1 MVFVEK
7 VDVWVSRVDGTDS
20 SGCGKSEHAP
30 CRTIATGISRAP
42 WNGVISVDGRN
53 TENSSYDCSVG
64 GRPTGILIDKQLT
77 IVSKWSQA
85 YVHCINGTNWVID
98 GRGSLPQQKGMT
110 VILLGLSFR
119 ETALRFIE
127 SSVDIENCNFLNS
140 TTKTS
145 ITIEVTT
152 LNKFFLY
159 IRNSVFKTNNGCI
172 ELYIH
177 SSVPLSTPLRDP
189 LVTLKNVTLAN
200 CIASSSLV
208 TFVIQGKLSSDNLLT
223 FQGVTLQQNQA
234 NRGIYVTA
242 LQTNTAVKIDV
253 DDATFKDNIWEKAGL
268 DFFANGTKMF
278 EARVSYSRFTN
289 EAGTGSVTGPGS
301 CIRFRTTNCR
311 SSFVVTNSKFENNVL
326 KENLQKEPK
335 QRGCIHVE
343 NDGNSLTRLFNVLA
357 RNGTSSALLLRF
369 ENTNNSIKIEQSR
382 FYNHRSFFGGALSV
396 DALECIFRNR
406 SELCT
411 YDKAKQHG
419 LNASILYSTFIGNAV
434 DRKGGA
440 ISIVPEHAFQGKI
453 DVKHCN
459 FENNFAND
467 MGGHLYIGGG
477 EASLNIDDTR
487 FSQTLHQVENYE
499 HKNMLFFS
507 NLGSFNVRNTTFDSN
522 TTKMNI
528 DPLLRISRAQSFLID
543 NQSSVLCP
551 YGSKL
556 KILNSTYVKWGND
569 ADNDYTDELNHLYRF
584 SCEQCPWYMYSLQR
598 GRTVGLD
605 IKNFSCFPCPNGADC
620 GRNIAAKSGF
630 WGYKVQHDPPLLK
643 FARCPSGYCCKAS
656 EETHPIEYN
665 TCCGNRN
672 GTLCGK
678 CKNGFVESLVSR
690 NCQPAKKLDNLLFFI
705 ELMVSS
711 ALVALFFLLIP
722 ILSCSSK
729 VCSCCCEKESN
740 NVTVNVCNCEC
751 GRECKCSCRCPKE
764 CVCRTKVSVLTYLF
778 MTLFFFQA
786 LSRLI
791 ELQELKAIFNSSS
804 IPFFFRNFYRFLIG
818 AINFKIASEAFKLFS
833 IFPGI
838 DGVLRKLSIPAIIF
852 SLVIAFLIVIHILI
866 SILGLLSGKIA
877 KPSDIKIIQN
887 TMPRVIPLSI
897 MPLCEWAF
905 KILSPSYS
913 LANYKFYY
921 DGNFFSF
928 NPKSGALLVSQI
940 FALLFFVIGVPVI
953 AVYKNRIRFKKEEEE
968 EMTDEDLPHFLK
980 LIYLKTC
987 YPKTWPKRLYVAVKH
1002 LFEQDIEAIRFIP
1015 KIALAAISAFAAA
1028 PLLKSTL
1035 YTVVCV
1041 FGFQHQCACQPY
1053 ANKRANL
1060 LNTTFWFL
1068 LLILSFCSIRCSDTT
1083 ENADDSDLIS
1093 IRNFIINAIV
1103 ILAVL
1108 AVLVV
1113 FPIGVCLNRRFFK
1126 KDLCQ
1131 LCKKDASADAD
1142 NNDNKNL

>member
-1 MVFVEK
+1 MVQSLVSVEK

-20 SGCGKSEHAP
+20 GGCGKSEHAP
-30 CRTIATGISRAP
+30 CKTIATGISRAP

-53 TENSSYDCSVG
+53 TEKNPYDCSVG

-77 IVSKWSQA
+77 IVSKRSQA
-85 YVHCINGTNWVID
+85 YVHCTNGTNWVID
-98 GRGSLPQQKGMT
+98 CRGSLPQQKGMT
-110 VILLGLSFR
+110 VVLLGLSFI
-119 ETALRFIE
+119 EAALQFIE

-152 LNKFFLY
+152 LYKFFLY
-159 IRNSVFKTNNGCI
+159 IRNTVFKTNNGCI
-172 ELYIH
+172 EAYIN

-189 LVTLKNVTLAN
+189 LVTLKDVTFAN
-200 CIASSSLV
+200 SIASSSLV
-208 TFVIQGKLSSDNLLT
+208 GFVIQGKLSSDNLLT

-234 NRGIYVTA
+234 NRGIYVTT
-242 LQTNTAVKIDV
+242 LQTNTVIKMDV
-253 DDATFKDNIWEKAGL
+253 YDATFKDNIWEKAGL
-268 DFFANGTKMF
+268 DIFSNGTKMF
-278 EARVSYSRFTN
+278 EAHVSYSRFTN

-369 ENTNNSIKIEQSR
+369 KNAKNSLNIERSK

-396 DALECIFRNR
+396 DALVCVFRNG

-477 EASLNIDDTR
+477 EATLNVEDTR
-487 FSQTLHQVENYE
+487 FSQTLHRIENYE

-507 NLGSFNVRNTTFDSN
+507 NLGSFNVRNTMFDSN
-522 TTKMNI
+522 TTEMNI

-598 GRTVGLD
+598 GRTLGLD

-690 NCQPAKKLDNLLFFI
+690 NCQPAKELDGVLFFA
-705 ELMVSS
+705 ELVVSS
-711 ALVALFFLLIP
+711 AFVTLFFLSIP
-722 ILSCSSK
+722 ILSYFSK

-740 NVTVNVCNCEC
+740 NVNVCNCVC

-764 CVCRTKVSVLTYLF
+764 CKCRTRVSVLTYLF

-791 ELQELKAIFNSSS
+791 EIQELKAIFNSSS

-818 AINFKIASEAFKLFS
+818 AINFEIASQPFNLFS

-838 DGVLRKLSIPAIIF
+838 DGVLSKLSIPAIIF
-852 SLVIAFLIVIHILI
+852 SLVITFLIVIHVFILVI
-866 SILGLLSGKIA
+866 GILLGMIIKHSE
-877 KPSDIKIIQN
+877 IKIIQY

-897 MPLCEWAF
+897 LPLCEWAF

-913 LANYKFYY
+913 LAKYRFYY

-928 NPKSGALLVSQI
+928 SLKSPGLLVLQI
-940 FALLFFVIGVPVI
+940 ISLSLLVIIIQVI
-953 AVYKNRIRFKKEEEE
+953 AVYKIRIRFKKEEEE
-968 EMTDEDLPHFLK
+968 MTDEE
-980 LIYLKTC
+980 
-987 YPKTWPKRLYVAVKH
+987 TWPKTLYVTVKH

-1015 KIALAAISAFAAA
+1015 KVALAAISAFAAA

-1041 FGFQHQCACQPY
+1041 FGFQHQCAFQPY
-1053 ANKRANL
+1053 ASKCANR

-1068 LLILSFCSIRCSDTT
+1068 LLILSFCSIRCSDTV
-1083 ENADDSDLIS
+1083 ENADDSDLIC
-1093 IRNFIINAIV
+1093 IRNFIIKAV
-1103 ILAVL
+1103 VFLAILAVL
-1108 AVLVV
+1108 LI
-1113 FPIGVCLNRRFFK
+1113 FPIGVCLIRRFCK
-1126 KDLCQ
+1126 KGLCQ

-1142 NNDNKNL
+1142 NSDNKNL